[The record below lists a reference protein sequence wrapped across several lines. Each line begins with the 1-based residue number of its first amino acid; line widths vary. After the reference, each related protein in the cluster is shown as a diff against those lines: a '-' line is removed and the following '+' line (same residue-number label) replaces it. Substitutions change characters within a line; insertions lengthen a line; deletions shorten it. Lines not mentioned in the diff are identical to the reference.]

1 MDEALVALG
10 AALLAAGILARIGRR
25 LELPTIPLFMLAGII
40 FGPNTP
46 GLSIVSDPAEL
57 DLLATVGL
65 VLLLFYLGLEFSL
78 GNLIE
83 GGTRLLTMGVL
94 YVALNLGLGLAF
106 GFALGWGAQEA
117 LVIAGVMGISSSA
130 IATKLLVELRRLA
143 NPETRLILGIIVV
156 EDIILAVYL
165 ALLQPI
171 LGETE
176 GVGDA
181 LVSIGRAF
189 AFLIVLGVVAR
200 KGAGLVGRLIGSDD
214 DELLTIC
221 FVGLAVLVAGIAEE
235 LGVTEAIGAFMVG
248 LILAESP
255 MRDRIER
262 LSLPLRDTFAAV
274 FFFVF
279 GLTVDP
285 GDVASVAGPIA
296 VAVGITV
303 VLNVVAGLI
312 AARFYR
318 FGRIQ
323 AANVGLTILARG
335 EFALILA
342 SLAAG
347 AGLDERI
354 GPFVAG
360 YVLVLALG
368 APLLAANSR
377 TLSRLIPRRL
387 LVQEEPS

>member
-1 MDEALVALG
+1 VDEALVALG

-274 FFFVF
+274 SSSFS
-279 GLTVDP
+279 GSPSTRGTSRPSRARSRSPSGSPSCSTSWP
-285 GDVASVAGPIA
+285 G
-296 VAVGITV
+296 
-303 VLNVVAGLI
+303 
-312 AARFYR
+312 
-318 FGRIQ
+318 
-323 AANVGLTILARG
+323 
-335 EFALILA
+335 
-342 SLAAG
+342 
-347 AGLDERI
+347 
-354 GPFVAG
+354 
-360 YVLVLALG
+360 
-368 APLLAANSR
+368 
-377 TLSRLIPRRL
+377 
-387 LVQEEPS
+387 